1 MCLIIDD
8 QCSTVVSEVSYQLM
22 IEHKFP
28 PEKWPYLAVGLRL
41 AELVPTIEA
50 DRGGVS
56 TQLQSLITHW
66 IRDHDPHHYWEELID
81 AVLLSEETVIANQLA
96 DHVGVAIDD
105 G

>member
-8 QCSTVVSEVSYQLM
+8 QCGTVVSEVSYQLM

-50 DRGGVS
+50 DRGGATAVS
-56 TQLQSLITHW
+56 HHSLDQ
-66 IRDHDPHHYWEELID
+66 RP
-81 AVLLSEETVIANQLA
+81 
-96 DHVGVAIDD
+96 
-105 G
+105 